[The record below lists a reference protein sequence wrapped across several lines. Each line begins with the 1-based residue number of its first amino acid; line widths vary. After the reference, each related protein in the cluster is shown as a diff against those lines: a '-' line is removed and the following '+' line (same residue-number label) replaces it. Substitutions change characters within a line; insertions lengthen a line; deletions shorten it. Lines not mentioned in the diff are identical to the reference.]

1 MMFSSKN
8 MSYIYYHEYFEGL
21 EERKGASG
29 LVYELGGSP
38 SSEEQFRERNM
49 ALQDFKFDLSLSPLE
64 HLKHASKGVASVQTF
79 SLETIYPGLMIGTGN
94 PHDLKS
100 KGSIYS
106 GFSFDYVTGLPYIP
120 GSSVKG
126 VLKSVFPR
134 KEDAKDDIN
143 QQKME
148 YIKSLLKPVISSDE
162 EIYGLKDNIFEDND
176 VFLDAYPTSKN
187 KTKQQ
192 CLALEFITPHSD
204 IIKNPIPINC
214 LKVKPGISFEFGFYL
229 NEYKLSDE
237 VQNEC
242 QLSDG
247 VQITVEEKIE
257 LFKTILTDVGIGAK
271 TNVGFGQL
279 E

>member
-38 SSEEQFRERNM
+38 SSEEQFGERNM
-49 ALQDFKFDLSLSPLE
+49 ALQDFNFDLSLSPLE
-64 HLKHASKGVASVQTF
+64 HLKNATKDASKGVASFQTF

-126 VLKSVFPR
+126 VLKSVFPT
-134 KEDAKDDIN
+134 KEDTKDDIN

-148 YIKSLLKPVISSDE
+148 YIKSLLKPGLSDKVV
-162 EIYGLKDNIFEDND
+162 YGLKDNIFEDND
-176 VFLDAYPTSKN
+176 VFLDAYPCPTS
-187 KTKQQ
+187 KQQ

-204 IIKNPIPINC
+204 TIKNPIPINC
-214 LKVKPGISFEFGFYL
+214 LKVKPGVSFEFGFYL

-237 VQNEC
+237 VQ
-242 QLSDG
+242 
-247 VQITVEEKIE
+247 ITVEQKIE

>member
-8 MSYIYYHEYFEGL
+8 MSYIYYHEYFKGL
-21 EERKGASG
+21 EERKEKSG
-29 LVYELGGSP
+29 LVYELGRQKK
-38 SSEEQFRERNM
+38 SSEEQFRDRNM
-49 ALQDFKFDLSLSPLE
+49 ALQDFKFDMSLSPLE
-64 HLKHASKGVASVQTF
+64 HLKHASKGVASFQTF

-106 GFSFDYVTGLPYIP
+106 GFSFDYVTGLPYIL

-134 KEDAKDDIN
+134 KEDTKDDIN

-148 YIKSLLKPVISSDE
+148 YIKSLLKPGLSDE
-162 EIYGLKDNIFEDND
+162 AVYGLKDDIFEDND
-176 VFLDAYPTSKN
+176 VFLDAYPCPTSKKN
-187 KTKQQ
+187 TKQR
-192 CLALEFITPHSD
+192 CLAFEFITPHSD

-229 NEYKLSDE
+229 KD
-237 VQNEC
+237 C

-247 VQITVEEKIE
+247 VQITVKEKIE

-271 TNVGFGQL
+271 TNVGYGQL

>member
-1 MMFSSKN
+1 MFSSKN
-8 MSYIYYHEYFEGL
+8 MSYIYYHEYFKGL
-21 EERKGASG
+21 EERKEKSG
-29 LVYELGGSP
+29 LVYELGRQKK
-38 SSEEQFRERNM
+38 SSEEQFRDRNM

-126 VLKSVFPR
+126 ILKSVFPR
-134 KEDAKDDIN
+134 KEDTKDDIN

-148 YIKSLLKPVISSDE
+148 YIKSLLKPGLSDKE
-162 EIYGLKDNIFEDND
+162 VYGLKDDIFEDND
-176 VFLDAYPTSKN
+176 VFLDAYPCPTSKKN
-187 KTKQQ
+187 TKQQ

-229 NEYKLSDE
+229 ND
-237 VQNEC
+237 C

-247 VQITVEEKIE
+247 PQITIKEKIE

>member
-1 MMFSSKN
+1 MMFNSKN

-21 EERKGASG
+21 KERKEPSG
-29 LVYELGGSP
+29 LVYELGRQKK
-38 SSEEQFRERNM
+38 SSEEQFGERNM

-64 HLKHASKGVASVQTF
+64 HLKNASKGVASFQTF
-79 SLETIYPGLMIGTGN
+79 SLETLYPGLMIGTGN

-126 VLKSVFPR
+126 VLKSVFPT
-134 KEDAKDDIN
+134 KEDTKDDIN

-148 YIKSLLKPVISSDE
+148 YIKSLLKPVLSDE
-162 EIYGLKDNIFEDND
+162 EVYGLKNDIFEDND
-176 VFLDAYPTSKN
+176 VFLDAYPCLTSKN
-187 KTKQQ
+187 KTKKTNETKQQ

-214 LKVKPGISFEFGFYL
+214 LKVKPGVSFEFGFYL
-229 NEYKLSDE
+229 K
-237 VQNEC
+237 EC
-242 QLSDG
+242 QLSDK
-247 VQITVEEKIE
+247 VQITVKQKIE

>member
-1 MMFSSKN
+1 MFSSKN

-21 EERKGASG
+21 EERREQSG

-38 SSEEQFRERNM
+38 SSEEQFRERNK

-64 HLKHASKGVASVQTF
+64 HLKNASKDVASFQTF

-134 KEDAKDDIN
+134 KEDTKDDIN
-143 QQKME
+143 QQKMK
-148 YIKSLLKPVISSDE
+148 YIQSLLKPELSDE
-162 EIYGLKDNIFEDND
+162 EISDLKDNIFEDND
-176 VFLDAYPTSKN
+176 VFLDAYPCPTS
-187 KTKQQ
+187 KQQ

-214 LKVKPGISFEFGFYL
+214 LKVKPGVSFEFGFYL
-229 NEYKLSDE
+229 K
-237 VQNEC
+237 EC
-242 QLSDG
+242 QLSDK
-247 VQITVEEKIE
+247 VQITVKQKKE

>member
-1 MMFSSKN
+1 MFSSKN
-8 MSYIYYHEYFEGL
+8 MSYIYYHEYFKGL

-29 LVYELGGSP
+29 LVYELGNSK
-38 SSEEQFRERNM
+38 SSEEQFRERNK

-64 HLKHASKGVASVQTF
+64 HLKHASKGVASVQIF
-79 SLETIYPGLMIGTGN
+79 SLQAIYPGLMIGTGS

-126 VLKSVFPR
+126 ILKSVFPR
-134 KEDAKDDIN
+134 KEDTKDDIN

-148 YIKSLLKPVISSDE
+148 YIKSLLKPGLSDE
-162 EIYGLKDNIFEDND
+162 VVYGLKDDIFEDND

-229 NEYKLSDE
+229 KD
-237 VQNEC
+237 C

-247 VQITVEEKIE
+247 VKVTVKEKIE
-257 LFKTILTDVGIGAK
+257 LFKSILTDVGIGAK

>member
-1 MMFSSKN
+1 MMFNSKN

-21 EERKGASG
+21 KEQKGASG
-29 LVYELGGSP
+29 LVYELGGSK
-38 SSEEQFRERNM
+38 SSEEQFRERNK

-64 HLKHASKGVASVQTF
+64 HLKNASKDVASVQTF

-126 VLKSVFPR
+126 ILKSVFPR
-134 KEDAKDDIN
+134 KEDTKDDIN

-148 YIKSLLKPVISSDE
+148 YIKSLLKPGLSDKE
-162 EIYGLKDNIFEDND
+162 VYGLKDNIFEDND
-176 VFLDAYPTSKN
+176 VFLDAYPCPTSKKN
-187 KTKQQ
+187 TKQR

-229 NEYKLSDE
+229 ND
-237 VQNEC
+237 C

-247 VQITVEEKIE
+247 PQITIKEKIE

>member
-1 MMFSSKN
+1 M
-8 MSYIYYHEYFEGL
+8 
-21 EERKGASG
+21 
-29 LVYELGGSP
+29 
-38 SSEEQFRERNM
+38 
-49 ALQDFKFDLSLSPLE
+49 
-64 HLKHASKGVASVQTF
+64 
-79 SLETIYPGLMIGTGN
+79 
-94 PHDLKS
+94 
-100 KGSIYS
+100 
-106 GFSFDYVTGLPYIP
+106 
-120 GSSVKG
+120 
-126 VLKSVFPR
+126 
-134 KEDAKDDIN
+134 KDD
-143 QQKME
+143 
-148 YIKSLLKPVISSDE
+148 
-162 EIYGLKDNIFEDND
+162 IFEDND

-229 NEYKLSDE
+229 KD
-237 VQNEC
+237 C

-247 VQITVEEKIE
+247 PQITIKEKIE

>member
-1 MMFSSKN
+1 MFSSKN

-21 EERKGASG
+21 EERREQSG

-38 SSEEQFRERNM
+38 SSEEQFRERNK

-64 HLKHASKGVASVQTF
+64 HLKNASKDVASFQTF

-126 VLKSVFPR
+126 VLKSVFPT
-134 KEDAKDDIN
+134 KEDTKDDIN
-143 QQKME
+143 QQKMK
-148 YIKSLLKPVISSDE
+148 YIQSLLKPELSDE
-162 EIYGLKDNIFEDND
+162 EISDLKDNIFEDND
-176 VFLDAYPTSKN
+176 VFLDAYPCPTS
-187 KTKQQ
+187 KQQ

-214 LKVKPGISFEFGFYL
+214 LKVKPGVSFEFGFYL
-229 NEYKLSDE
+229 K
-237 VQNEC
+237 EC
-242 QLSDG
+242 QLSDK
-247 VQITVEEKIE
+247 VQITVKQKKE

>member
-1 MMFSSKN
+1 MFSSKN
-8 MSYIYYHEYFEGL
+8 MSYIYYHEYFKGL
-21 EERKGASG
+21 EERKEKSG

-38 SSEEQFRERNM
+38 SSEEQFRERNK

-64 HLKHASKGVASVQTF
+64 HLKNASKGVASFQTF

-126 VLKSVFPR
+126 VLRSVFPT
-134 KEDAKDDIN
+134 KEDTKDYIN

-148 YIKSLLKPVISSDE
+148 YIKSLLKPELSDE
-162 EIYGLKDNIFEDND
+162 EIYDWKDNIFEDND
-176 VFLDAYPTSKN
+176 VFLDAYPCPTS
-187 KTKQQ
+187 KQQ

-214 LKVKPGISFEFGFYL
+214 LKVKPGVSFEFGFYL
-229 NEYKLSDE
+229 K
-237 VQNEC
+237 EC
-242 QLSDG
+242 QLSDK
-247 VQITVEEKIE
+247 VQITVKQKIE

>member
-38 SSEEQFRERNM
+38 SSEEQFGERNM

-64 HLKHASKGVASVQTF
+64 HLKNASKGVASFQTF
-79 SLETIYPGLMIGTGN
+79 SLETLYPGLMIGTGN

-106 GFSFDYVTGLPYIP
+106 GFSFDYVTGLPYIS

-126 VLKSVFPR
+126 VLKSVFPT
-134 KEDAKDDIN
+134 KEDTKDDIN

-148 YIKSLLKPVISSDE
+148 YIKSLLKPVLSDE
-162 EIYGLKDNIFEDND
+162 EIYDLKDNIFEDND
-176 VFLDAYPTSKN
+176 VFLDAYPCPTS
-187 KTKQQ
+187 KQQ

-214 LKVKPGISFEFGFYL
+214 LKVKPGVSFEFGFYL
-229 NEYKLSDE
+229 K
-237 VQNEC
+237 EC
-242 QLSDG
+242 QLSDK
-247 VQITVEEKIE
+247 VQITVKQKKVQITVKQKIE

>member
-1 MMFSSKN
+1 MFSSKN
-8 MSYIYYHEYFEGL
+8 MSYIYYHEYFKGL

-29 LVYELGGSP
+29 LVYELGRQKK
-38 SSEEQFRERNM
+38 SSEEQFRDRNM

-64 HLKHASKGVASVQTF
+64 HLKNASKGVASVKTF

-106 GFSFDYVTGLPYIP
+106 DFSFDYVTGLPYIP

-126 VLKSVFPR
+126 ILKSVFPR
-134 KEDAKDDIN
+134 KEDTKDDIN
-143 QQKME
+143 QQKMK
-148 YIKSLLKPVISSDE
+148 YIQSLLKPELSDE
-162 EIYGLKDNIFEDND
+162 EIYGLKDDIFEDND

-229 NEYKLSDE
+229 KD
-237 VQNEC
+237 C

-247 VQITVEEKIE
+247 VKVTVKEKIE
-257 LFKTILTDVGIGAK
+257 LFKSILTDVGIGAK

>member
-8 MSYIYYHEYFEGL
+8 MSYIYYHEYFKGL
-21 EERKGASG
+21 EERKEKSG
-29 LVYELGGSP
+29 LVYELGRQKK
-38 SSEEQFRERNM
+38 SSEEQFRDRNM

-64 HLKHASKGVASVQTF
+64 HLKNASKGVASVKTF

-126 VLKSVFPR
+126 ILKSVFPR
-134 KEDAKDDIN
+134 KEDTKDDIN

-148 YIKSLLKPVISSDE
+148 YIKSLLKPGLSDKE
-162 EIYGLKDNIFEDND
+162 VYGLKDDIFEDND
-176 VFLDAYPTSKN
+176 VFLDAYPCPTSKKN
-187 KTKQQ
+187 TKQQ

-229 NEYKLSDE
+229 KDCQFSDE
-237 VQNEC
+237 VKK
-242 QLSDG
+242 
-247 VQITVEEKIE
+247 VTVKEKIE

>member
-1 MMFSSKN
+1 MFSSKN

-21 EERKGASG
+21 KERKEPSG
-29 LVYELGGSP
+29 LVYELGRQKK
-38 SSEEQFRERNM
+38 SSEEQFRERNK
-49 ALQDFKFDLSLSPLE
+49 ALQDFKFDMSLSPLE
-64 HLKHASKGVASVQTF
+64 HLKHASKGVASVQIF

-126 VLKSVFPR
+126 ILKSVFPT
-134 KEDAKDDIN
+134 KEDTKDDIN

-148 YIKSLLKPVISSDE
+148 YIKSLLKPGLSDKELSDE

-214 LKVKPGISFEFGFYL
+214 LKVKPGIFFEFGFYL
-229 NEYKLSDE
+229 KDCQFSDE
-237 VQNEC
+237 VKK
-242 QLSDG
+242 
-247 VQITVEEKIE
+247 VTVKQKIE
-257 LFKTILTDVGIGAK
+257 LFKSILTDVGIGAK

>member
-1 MMFSSKN
+1 MFSSKN

-21 EERKGASG
+21 EERREQSG
-29 LVYELGGSP
+29 LVYELGDSK
-38 SSEEQFRERNM
+38 SSEDQFRERNK

-64 HLKHASKGVASVQTF
+64 HLKHASKGVASFQTF

-126 VLKSVFPR
+126 VLKSVFPT
-134 KEDAKDDIN
+134 KEGAKDDIN

-148 YIKSLLKPVISSDE
+148 YIKSLLKPGLSDK
-162 EIYGLKDNIFEDND
+162 EIYDLKDNIFEDND
-176 VFLDAYPTSKN
+176 VFLDAYPCPTS
-187 KTKQQ
+187 KQQ

-229 NEYKLSDE
+229 KDCQFSDE
-237 VQNEC
+237 VKK
-242 QLSDG
+242 
-247 VQITVEEKIE
+247 VTVKQKIE
-257 LFKTILTDVGIGAK
+257 LFKSILTDVGIGAK

>member
-1 MMFSSKN
+1 MFSSKN
-8 MSYIYYHEYFEGL
+8 MSYIYYHEYFKGL
-21 EERKGASG
+21 EERKEKLG

-38 SSEEQFRERNM
+38 SSEEQFRERNK

-64 HLKHASKGVASVQTF
+64 HLKNASKDASKGVASFQTF

-126 VLKSVFPR
+126 VLKSVFPK
-134 KEDAKDDIN
+134 KEDTKDDIN
-143 QQKME
+143 QQKMK
-148 YIKSLLKPVISSDE
+148 YIQSLLKPGLSDK

-176 VFLDAYPTSKN
+176 VFLDAYPCPTSKKN
-187 KTKQQ
+187 TKQQ

-214 LKVKPGISFEFGFYL
+214 LKVKPSISFEFGFYL
-229 NEYKLSDE
+229 NECQLSDE
-237 VQNEC
+237 VQ
-242 QLSDG
+242 
-247 VQITVEEKIE
+247 ITVKEKIE

>member
-8 MSYIYYHEYFEGL
+8 MSYIYYHEYFKGL

-38 SSEEQFRERNM
+38 SSEEQFRERNK

-64 HLKHASKGVASVQTF
+64 HLKNASKGVASFQTF
-79 SLETIYPGLMIGTGN
+79 SLQTLYPGLMIGTGN

-126 VLKSVFPR
+126 VLKSVFPT
-134 KEDAKDDIN
+134 KEDTKDDIN

-148 YIKSLLKPVISSDE
+148 YIKSLLKPELSDE
-162 EIYGLKDNIFEDND
+162 EIYDLKDNIFEDND
-176 VFLDAYPTSKN
+176 VFLDAYPCPTS
-187 KTKQQ
+187 KQQ

-214 LKVKPGISFEFGFYL
+214 LKVKPGVSFEFGFYL
-229 NEYKLSDE
+229 NE
-237 VQNEC
+237 C
-242 QLSDG
+242 H
-247 VQITVEEKIE
+247 QITVKQKIE

>member
-1 MMFSSKN
+1 MFNSKN
-8 MSYIYYHEYFEGL
+8 MSYIYYHEYFDGL
-21 EERKGASG
+21 KEQNGASG

-49 ALQDFKFDLSLSPLE
+49 ALQDFTFDLSLSPLE
-64 HLKHASKGVASVQTF
+64 HLKNASKDVASVQTF
-79 SLETIYPGLMIGTGN
+79 SLQTIYPGLMIGTGN

-126 VLKSVFPR
+126 VLKSVFPT
-134 KEDAKDDIN
+134 KEDTKDDIN
-143 QQKME
+143 QQKMK
-148 YIKSLLKPVISSDE
+148 YIKSLLKPGLSDE
-162 EIYGLKDNIFEDND
+162 EVYGFKDDIFEDND
-176 VFLDAYPTSKN
+176 VFLDAYPCPTSKKN
-187 KTKQQ
+187 TKQQ

-214 LKVKPGISFEFGFYL
+214 LKVKPGVSFEFGFYL
-229 NEYKLSDE
+229 ND
-237 VQNEC
+237 C

-247 VQITVEEKIE
+247 LQITDGLKITVKEKIE

>member
-1 MMFSSKN
+1 MFSSKN

-21 EERKGASG
+21 EERKEPSG
-29 LVYELGGSP
+29 LVYELGRQKK
-38 SSEEQFRERNM
+38 SSEEQFRDRNM

-64 HLKHASKGVASVQTF
+64 HLKHASKGVVSFQTF

-126 VLKSVFPR
+126 VLKSVFPT
-134 KEDAKDDIN
+134 KEDTKDDTN

-148 YIKSLLKPVISSDE
+148 YIKSLLKPVLSDE
-162 EIYGLKDNIFEDND
+162 EVYGLKDNIFEDND
-176 VFLDAYPTSKN
+176 VFLDAYPCPTS
-187 KTKQQ
+187 KQQ

-247 VQITVEEKIE
+247 VQITVKDKIE

>member
-8 MSYIYYHEYFEGL
+8 MSYIYYHEYFKGL
-21 EERKGASG
+21 EERKEKSG

-38 SSEEQFRERNM
+38 SSEEQFRERNK

-64 HLKHASKGVASVQTF
+64 HLKNASKGVASFQTF

-126 VLKSVFPR
+126 ILKSVFPR
-134 KEDAKDDIN
+134 KEDTKDDIN
-143 QQKME
+143 QQKMK
-148 YIKSLLKPVISSDE
+148 YIQSLLNPELSDE
-162 EIYGLKDNIFEDND
+162 EIYDLKDNIFEDND

-229 NEYKLSDE
+229 NE
-237 VQNEC
+237 C

-247 VQITVEEKIE
+247 VQITIKEKIE
-257 LFKTILTDVGIGAK
+257 LFKTILTDVGIGTK

>member
-8 MSYIYYHEYFEGL
+8 MSYIYYHEYFKGL
-21 EERKGASG
+21 EERKEKSG
-29 LVYELGGSP
+29 LVYELGRQKK
-38 SSEEQFRERNM
+38 SSEEQFRDRNM

-64 HLKHASKGVASVQTF
+64 HLKNASKGVASVKTF

-148 YIKSLLKPVISSDE
+148 YIKSLLKPELSDEELSDE
-162 EIYGLKDNIFEDND
+162 EIYGLKDNIFEDDD

-229 NEYKLSDE
+229 KD
-237 VQNEC
+237 C

-247 VQITVEEKIE
+247 LQITVKEKIE

>member
-8 MSYIYYHEYFEGL
+8 MSYIYYHEYFKGL

-38 SSEEQFRERNM
+38 SSEEQFRERNK
-49 ALQDFKFDLSLSPLE
+49 ALQDFKFDLSLSPLK
-64 HLKHASKGVASVQTF
+64 HLKNASKDVASVQTF

-120 GSSVKG
+120 SSSVKG
-126 VLKSVFPR
+126 VLRSVFPT
-134 KEDAKDDIN
+134 KEDTKDDIN
-143 QQKME
+143 QQKMK
-148 YIKSLLKPVISSDE
+148 YIQSLLEPELSDE
-162 EIYGLKDNIFEDND
+162 EVYDLKDNIFEDND

-229 NEYKLSDE
+229 KDCQFSDE
-237 VQNEC
+237 VKK
-242 QLSDG
+242 
-247 VQITVEEKIE
+247 VTVKQKIE
-257 LFKTILTDVGIGAK
+257 LFKSILADVGIGAK

>member
-1 MMFSSKN
+1 MFSSKN

-38 SSEEQFRERNM
+38 SSEEQFRERNK

-64 HLKHASKGVASVQTF
+64 HLKNASKDVASVQTF
-79 SLETIYPGLMIGTGN
+79 SLQTIYPGLMIGTGN

-134 KEDAKDDIN
+134 KEDTKDDIN
-143 QQKME
+143 QQKMK
-148 YIKSLLKPVISSDE
+148 YIKSLLKPELSDE

-229 NEYKLSDE
+229 KD
-237 VQNEC
+237 C

-247 VQITVEEKIE
+247 VKKVTVEQKIE
-257 LFKTILTDVGIGAK
+257 LFKSILTDVGIGAK

>member
-8 MSYIYYHEYFEGL
+8 MSYIYYHEYFKGL

-29 LVYELGGSP
+29 LVYELGNSK
-38 SSEEQFRERNM
+38 SSEEQFRERNK

-64 HLKHASKGVASVQTF
+64 HLKHASKGVASFQTF
-79 SLETIYPGLMIGTGN
+79 SLETIYPGLMIGTGS

-134 KEDAKDDIN
+134 KEDTKDDIN

-148 YIKSLLKPVISSDE
+148 YIKSLLKPGLSDK

-229 NEYKLSDE
+229 KDCQFSDE
-237 VQNEC
+237 VKK
-242 QLSDG
+242 
-247 VQITVEEKIE
+247 VTVKEKIK
-257 LFKTILTDVGIGAK
+257 LFKSILTDVGIGAK

>member
-21 EERKGASG
+21 EERREQSG

-38 SSEEQFRERNM
+38 SSEEQFRERNK

-64 HLKHASKGVASVQTF
+64 HLKNASKDVASFQTF

-126 VLKSVFPR
+126 VLKSVFPT
-134 KEDAKDDIN
+134 KEDTKDDIN
-143 QQKME
+143 QQKMK
-148 YIKSLLKPVISSDE
+148 YNQSLLKPELSDE
-162 EIYGLKDNIFEDND
+162 EISDLKDNIFEDND
-176 VFLDAYPTSKN
+176 VFLDAYPCPTS
-187 KTKQQ
+187 KQQ

-214 LKVKPGISFEFGFYL
+214 LKVKPGVSFEFGFYL
-229 NEYKLSDE
+229 K
-237 VQNEC
+237 EC
-242 QLSDG
+242 QLADK
-247 VQITVEEKIE
+247 VQITVKQKKE

>member
-21 EERKGASG
+21 EERREQSG

-38 SSEEQFRERNM
+38 SSEEQFRERNK

-64 HLKHASKGVASVQTF
+64 HLKNASKDVASFQTF

-134 KEDAKDDIN
+134 KEDTKDDIN
-143 QQKME
+143 QQKMK
-148 YIKSLLKPVISSDE
+148 YIQSLLKPELSDE
-162 EIYGLKDNIFEDND
+162 EISDLKDNIFEDND
-176 VFLDAYPTSKN
+176 VFLDAYPCPTS
-187 KTKQQ
+187 KQQ

-214 LKVKPGISFEFGFYL
+214 LKVKPGVSFEFGFYL
-229 NEYKLSDE
+229 K
-237 VQNEC
+237 EC
-242 QLSDG
+242 QLSDK
-247 VQITVEEKIE
+247 VQITVKQKKE

>member
-21 EERKGASG
+21 EERREQSG
-29 LVYELGGSP
+29 LVYELGGLK
-38 SSEEQFRERNM
+38 SSEDQFRERNK
-49 ALQDFKFDLSLSPLE
+49 ALQDFKFDISLSPLE

-79 SLETIYPGLMIGTGN
+79 SLQTIYPGLMIGTGN

-134 KEDAKDDIN
+134 KEDTKDDIN
-143 QQKME
+143 QQKMK
-148 YIKSLLKPVISSDE
+148 YIKSLLKPELSDE

-229 NEYKLSDE
+229 KD
-237 VQNEC
+237 C

-247 VQITVEEKIE
+247 VKKVTVEQKIE
-257 LFKTILTDVGIGAK
+257 LFKSILTDVGIGAK

>member
-1 MMFSSKN
+1 MMFRSKN

-21 EERKGASG
+21 EERREQSG
-29 LVYELGGSP
+29 LVYELGNSK
-38 SSEEQFRERNM
+38 SSEEQFRERNK

-64 HLKHASKGVASVQTF
+64 HLKHVSKGVASFQTF
-79 SLETIYPGLMIGTGN
+79 SLETIYPGLMIGTGS

-126 VLKSVFPR
+126 VLKSVFPT
-134 KEDAKDDIN
+134 KEDTKDDIN
-143 QQKME
+143 QQKMK
-148 YIKSLLKPVISSDE
+148 YIKSLLKPELSDEELSDE

-214 LKVKPGISFEFGFYL
+214 LKVKPGISFEFGFCL
-229 NEYKLSDE
+229 
-237 VQNEC
+237 NEC

-247 VQITVEEKIE
+247 VQITVKDKIE

>member
-1 MMFSSKN
+1 MFNSKN
-8 MSYIYYHEYFEGL
+8 MSYIYYHEYFKGL

-29 LVYELGGSP
+29 LVYELGRSP
-38 SSEEQFRERNM
+38 SSEEQFRERNK

-64 HLKHASKGVASVQTF
+64 HLKNASKDVASVQTF

-126 VLKSVFPR
+126 ILKSVFPR
-134 KEDAKDDIN
+134 KEDTKDDIN

-148 YIKSLLKPVISSDE
+148 YIKSLLKPGLSDKE
-162 EIYGLKDNIFEDND
+162 VYGLKDNIFEDND
-176 VFLDAYPTSKN
+176 VFLDAYPCPTSKKN
-187 KTKQQ
+187 TKQQ

-229 NEYKLSDE
+229 ND
-237 VQNEC
+237 C

-247 VQITVEEKIE
+247 PQITIKEKIE

>member
-21 EERKGASG
+21 EERKEKSG
-29 LVYELGGSP
+29 LVYELGRQKK
-38 SSEEQFRERNM
+38 SSDEQFRDRNM
-49 ALQDFKFDLSLSPLE
+49 ALQDFEFDLSLSPLE
-64 HLKHASKGVASVQTF
+64 HLKNASKGVASVQTF

-134 KEDAKDDIN
+134 KEDTKVDIN

-148 YIKSLLKPVISSDE
+148 YIKSLLKPGLSDE
-162 EIYGLKDNIFEDND
+162 AVYGLKDDIFEDND
-176 VFLDAYPTSKN
+176 VFLDAYPCPTSKKN
-187 KTKQQ
+187 TKQR

-204 IIKNPIPINC
+204 VIKNPIPINC
-214 LKVKPGISFEFGFYL
+214 LKVKPGISFEFSFYL
-229 NEYKLSDE
+229 KD
-237 VQNEC
+237 C

-247 VQITVEEKIE
+247 VQITVKEKIE

>member
-21 EERKGASG
+21 KERKEPSG
-29 LVYELGGSP
+29 LVYELGRQKK
-38 SSEEQFRERNM
+38 SSEEQFRERNK
-49 ALQDFKFDLSLSPLE
+49 ALQDFKFDMSLSPLE
-64 HLKHASKGVASVQTF
+64 HLKHASKGVASVQIF

-126 VLKSVFPR
+126 ILKSVFPT
-134 KEDAKDDIN
+134 KEDTKDDIN

-148 YIKSLLKPVISSDE
+148 YIKSLLKPGLSDKELSDE

-214 LKVKPGISFEFGFYL
+214 LKVKPGIFFEFGFYL
-229 NEYKLSDE
+229 KDCQFSDE
-237 VQNEC
+237 VKK
-242 QLSDG
+242 
-247 VQITVEEKIE
+247 VTVKQKIE
-257 LFKTILTDVGIGAK
+257 LFKSILTDVGIGAK

>member
-1 MMFSSKN
+1 MFNSKN
-8 MSYIYYHEYFEGL
+8 MSYIYYHEYFDGL
-21 EERKGASG
+21 KERKEPSG
-29 LVYELGGSP
+29 LVYELGDSK
-38 SSEEQFRERNM
+38 SSEEQFRDRNM

-64 HLKHASKGVASVQTF
+64 HLKNASKDVASVQTF
-79 SLETIYPGLMIGTGN
+79 SLQTIYPGLMIGTGN

-134 KEDAKDDIN
+134 KEDIKEDIN

-148 YIKSLLKPVISSDE
+148 YIKSLLKPGLSDE
-162 EIYGLKDNIFEDND
+162 VVYGLKDDIFEDND
-176 VFLDAYPTSKN
+176 VFLDAYPCPTS
-187 KTKQQ
+187 KQQ

-214 LKVKPGISFEFGFYL
+214 LKVKPGVSFEFGFYL
-229 NEYKLSDE
+229 ND
-237 VQNEC
+237 C

-247 VQITVEEKIE
+247 LQITVKEKIE

>member
-21 EERKGASG
+21 EERREQSG
-29 LVYELGGSP
+29 LVYELGGLK
-38 SSEEQFRERNM
+38 SSEDQFRERNK
-49 ALQDFKFDLSLSPLE
+49 ALQDFKFDISLSPLE

-79 SLETIYPGLMIGTGN
+79 SLQT
-94 PHDLKS
+94 
-100 KGSIYS
+100 IYS

-134 KEDAKDDIN
+134 KEDTKDDIN
-143 QQKME
+143 QQKMK
-148 YIKSLLKPVISSDE
+148 YIKSLLKPELSDE

-229 NEYKLSDE
+229 KD
-237 VQNEC
+237 C

-247 VQITVEEKIE
+247 VKKVTVEQKIE
-257 LFKTILTDVGIGAK
+257 LFKSILTDVGIGAK

>member
-1 MMFSSKN
+1 MMFNSKN
-8 MSYIYYHEYFEGL
+8 MSYIYYHEYFDGL
-21 EERKGASG
+21 KEQKGASG
-29 LVYELGGSP
+29 LVYELGGSK

-64 HLKHASKGVASVQTF
+64 HLKNASKDASKGVASFQTF

-126 VLKSVFPR
+126 VLKSVFPK
-134 KEDAKDDIN
+134 KEDTKDDIN
-143 QQKME
+143 QQKMK
-148 YIKSLLKPVISSDE
+148 YIQSLLKPGLSDK

-176 VFLDAYPTSKN
+176 VFLDAYPCPTSKKN
-187 KTKQQ
+187 TKQQ

-229 NEYKLSDE
+229 NECQLSDE
-237 VQNEC
+237 VQ
-242 QLSDG
+242 
-247 VQITVEEKIE
+247 ITVKEKIE

>member
-21 EERKGASG
+21 EERKEPSG
-29 LVYELGGSP
+29 LVYELGRQKK
-38 SSEEQFRERNM
+38 SSEEQFGERNM

-64 HLKHASKGVASVQTF
+64 HLKNATKDASKGVASFQTF

-126 VLKSVFPR
+126 VLKSVFPT
-134 KEDAKDDIN
+134 KEDTKDDIN

-148 YIKSLLKPVISSDE
+148 YIQSLLKPVLSDE
-162 EIYGLKDNIFEDND
+162 KIYGLKDNIFEDND
-176 VFLDAYPTSKN
+176 VFLDAYPCPTSKKN
-187 KTKQQ
+187 TKQQ

-229 NEYKLSDE
+229 ND
-237 VQNEC
+237 C

-247 VQITVEEKIE
+247 PQITIKEKIE